1 MCPESSFV
9 QLIHCLEH
17 PQLTNVEKKISAE
30 IRPELCRYLSWQM
43 LRRRCWMV
51 CGSHTLVTRTLY
63 KYLWETCSHRYARGS
78 QVTLS
83 FVVPTA
89 LHGSWI
95 LLCRLVVELDNHLC
109 TYIYNNLLLL
119 YTKGTFSY
127 CCFAVVTVS
136 SFREPGP
143 VHMCLLGIT

>member
-17 PQLTNVEKKISAE
+17 PQLTNVEKKMLNGLWKSYPCNKDIIYVSV
-30 IRPELCRYLSWQM
+30 RNMLSQM
-43 LRRRCWMV
+43 CSRV
-51 CGSHTLVTRTLY
+51 SSHPVL
-63 KYLWETCSHRYARGS
+63 
-78 QVTLS
+78 
-83 FVVPTA
+83 VVPAA

-109 TYIYNNLLLL
+109 TYVHNNLLLL